1 MCVRESVSVRVCV
14 CQIVWSS
21 SAGAPELAALL
32 TLEASLERLVPLVDY
47 LAAWIL
53 LPNVSQWVLHT
64 VERGYRIQFGSPLP
78 RFNGVVPTL
87 VDPGQALEMGREVDT
102 LLRKEAIEVVPPHEI
117 KSGFFSRY
125 FIAPKK
131 DGGLRR
137 ILDLSQQTEVQ
148 DAHTQTGRVLDQV
161 RGLVCHDRS
170 GRRILP
176 CLHPSHSQGVSE
188 VCFQW

>member
-1 MCVRESVSVRVCV
+1 MRESVSVRVCV

-102 LLRKEAIEVVPPHEI
+102 LLRKEAIEVVPPH
-117 KSGFFSRY
+117 
-125 FIAPKK
+125 
-131 DGGLRR
+131 
-137 ILDLSQQTEVQ
+137 
-148 DAHTQTGRVLDQV
+148 
-161 RGLVCHDRS
+161 
-170 GRRILP
+170 
-176 CLHPSHSQGVSE
+176 
-188 VCFQW
+188 